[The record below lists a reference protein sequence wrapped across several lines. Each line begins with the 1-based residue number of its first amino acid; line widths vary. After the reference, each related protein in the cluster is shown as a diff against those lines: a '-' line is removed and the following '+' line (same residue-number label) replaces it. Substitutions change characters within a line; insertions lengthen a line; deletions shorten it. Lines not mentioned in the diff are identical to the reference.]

1 VEKIK
6 FILLREDAW
15 HGTALCSGRG
25 KEQVEK
31 VLRLFS
37 FEPWKKNLG
46 CSYELCCGNSQF

>member
-1 VEKIK
+1 MK

-15 HGTALCSGRG
+15 HGTVMWSGTG
-25 KEQVEK
+25 QEQVEK

-46 CSYELCCGNSQF
+46 CSYELCCGKSQF